1 MQRGG
6 WEGRAKNRLGVLE
19 EEKGKLE
26 AQREALN
33 DEKKR
38 YMLFNL
44 LKDDVVNKDKLERI
58 NKICD
63 E

>member
-1 MQRGG
+1 
-6 WEGRAKNRLGVLE
+6 VPE
-19 EEKGKLE
+19 EEKGGLE
-26 AQREALN
+26 AKREALN
-33 DEKKR
+33 DEKKK